1 MLPSTTK
8 AQIMCSMQD
17 EEDKATCEAQEAK
30 HANQVWALMEG
41 LYDREDPPTPP
52 RVQQTLEE
60 ELDEIDSIVSRVN
73 KLLPLANLI
82 ACGRWEEV
90 LEAEL
95 EALQEGL
102 MPPPSTDQDHK
113 SSRRKSDG
121 ARGQPSSTW
130 YPFKSKMVCAAISKM
145 FASGA
150 LVFPDVLCV
159 PQITRR
165 FLACLSWA
173 IPTQ

>member
-1 MLPSTTK
+1 MF
-8 AQIMCSMQD
+8 SMKD
-17 EEDKATCEAQEAK
+17 EEDKATCETQEAK

-41 LYDREDPPTPP
+41 WYDREDPPTPP
-52 RVQQTLEE
+52 RVQQNLEE
-60 ELDEIDSIVSRVN
+60 ELDEIDPIVSRVN
-73 KLLPLANLI
+73 NLLPLANLI
-82 ACGRWEEV
+82 ACGRWEKF

-95 EALQEGL
+95 EALQEGPI
-102 MPPPSTDQDHK
+102 PPLSADQDNK
-113 SSRRKSDG
+113 SSRKKSDG

-130 YPFKSKMVCAAISKM
+130 YPFKSKMVCAAISKT
-145 FASGA
+145 FASGTR
-150 LVFPDVLCV
+150 VFPDVLCV